1 MLIDSFSRSFE
12 YLRLSI
18 TDACNFKCV
27 YCLPNGFKA
36 NLNEKYLDVNEIRR
50 LVTAFAE
57 LGLWKIRLTG
67 GEPTLRRDFEKIVHT
82 ISEVNGIKKIALST
96 NGFRLNKEAKNFNN
110 LGITNINIS
119 IDSLDPNE
127 FYAITKYDNLK
138 DILNGIDKCLE
149 LNYEHIKINSV
160 ILKNMNKNS
169 LELFLNYIKDKNV
182 SVRFIELMRT
192 NDNVSL
198 FNYEHIRA
206 EHIIQHI
213 LQLGFTLQSKEIAS
227 GPALVYKNTNFKGSI
242 GIIAPYS
249 PAFCQSCNRL
259 RINSI
264 GKLRLCLFG
273 EGAFSLRRYL
283 QADEQKNELK
293 TVIIDNLK
301 EKKFAHHLN
310 ENNSGDTPHLA
321 SIGG

>member
-1 MLIDSFSRSFE
+1 MLVDPFFRSFE

-36 NLNEKYLDVNEIRR
+36 NLNEKYLDVHEIRR

-82 ISEVNGIKKIALST
+82 ISEINGIKKIALST
-96 NGFRLNKEAKNFNN
+96 NGFRLNKEAENFKN

-127 FYAITKYDNLK
+127 FYEITKNNNLK
-138 DILNGIDKCLE
+138 EILNGIDKCIE
-149 LNYEHIKINSV
+149 LNYENVKINSV
-160 ILKNMNKNS
+160 IMKNMNKNS
-169 LELFLNYIKDKNV
+169 LSLFLNYIKDRNV

-192 NDNVSL
+192 NENVSL
-198 FNYEHIRA
+198 FNYEHIRS
-206 EHIIQHI
+206 EHIVQHI
-213 LQLGFTLQSKEIAS
+213 LQLGFTLQSKETGS
-227 GPALVYKNTNFKGSI
+227 GPALVYKNSNYKGSI

-249 PAFCQSCNRL
+249 PSFCQACNRL
-259 RINSI
+259 RVNSI

-273 EGAFSLRRYL
+273 VGAFSLRRYL
-283 QADEQKNELK
+283 QTDEQKSELK
-293 TVIIDNLK
+293 SAIIDNLK
-301 EKKFAHHLN
+301 EKKFSHHLN
-310 ENNSGDTPHLA
+310 ENNSGDTAHLA